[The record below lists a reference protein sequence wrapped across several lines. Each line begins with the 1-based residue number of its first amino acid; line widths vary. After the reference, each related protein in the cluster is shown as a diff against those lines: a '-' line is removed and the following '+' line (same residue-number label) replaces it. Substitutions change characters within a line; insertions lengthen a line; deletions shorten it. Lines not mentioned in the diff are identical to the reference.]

1 MSAPRLQFLDKRS
14 IERIIDQA
22 HQLLWDPGV
31 MLYAP
36 EALEILAQSGAHVDQ
51 KRRIAR
57 IPARMV
63 QEALDTAP
71 EGFNLYNA
79 KGEIA
84 VEYSGDHFQFDPG
97 SAAIFI
103 LDSQTGRVRRPV
115 TADLVRHLKLA
126 EGLEQLDAV
135 STALVCSDVPE
146 GIADLYRLYLVLKY
160 ARKPVVTGAFAIETL
175 HLMYEMLVAVVGS
188 AGSLRERPLAVFD
201 VCPSPPLLWS
211 EITCQNLVDCARYWL
226 PVELVSMPLA
236 GATAPATL
244 VGTLAQHTAENL
256 SGVVIHQLTN
266 PGAPI
271 VYGGSPAIFDM
282 RQGTTPM
289 AAIETIMIDC
299 AYTEIGK
306 HLGLP
311 THAYLG
317 MSDAK
322 LLDGQAGLESALGT
336 FLGALARVNMI
347 SGAGMLEFESCQSEE
362 KLVID
367 NEIIGMARRLI
378 EGIATREEMIPL
390 ELMREVGHQGSFLS
404 TKHTREWFRREQF
417 IASSVIDRHTRQA
430 WEKEGK
436 KSIVERARER
446 AEEIIASYQPKEM
459 PPEVEKELTKIV
471 TSAAEK
477 CGLEKLPPLEG

>member
-22 HQLLWDPGV
+22 QQLLWDPGV
-31 MLYAP
+31 MIYAP
-36 EALEILAQSGAHVDQ
+36 EALEILAQNGAHVDQ

-57 IPARMV
+57 IPVRLV
-63 QEALDTAP
+63 QRALDTAP

-79 KGEIA
+79 ESEVA
-84 VEYSGDHFQFDPG
+84 VEYRGDRFQFDPG

-103 LDSQTGRVRRPV
+103 LDSQTRRVRRPV

-126 EGLEQLDAV
+126 EGLKQLDAV

-175 HLMYEMLVAVVGS
+175 HLMYEMLVAVAGS
-188 AGSLRERPLAVFD
+188 VGSLREKPLAVFD
-201 VCPSPPLLWS
+201 ICPSPPLLWS
-211 EITCQNLVDCARYWL
+211 EITCQNLVDCARYQL
-226 PVELVSMPLA
+226 PAELVSMPLA

-244 VGTLAQHTAENL
+244 VGALTQHTAENL

-282 RQGTTPM
+282 RRGTTPM

-367 NEIIGMARRLI
+367 SEIIGMARRLI

-417 IASSVIDRHTRQA
+417 IPSPVIDRHTRQA
-430 WEKEGK
+430 WENEGG
-436 KSIVERARER
+436 KSIVERAQER
-446 AEEIIASYQPKEM
+446 AEEIIASYQAKEI
-459 PPEVEKELTKIV
+459 PPEVEKELTEIAA
-471 TSAAEK
+471 SAARK

>member
-22 HQLLWDPGV
+22 QQLLWDPGV
-31 MLYAP
+31 MVYAP

-57 IPARMV
+57 IPARLV
-63 QEALDTAP
+63 QETLDTAP

-79 KGEIA
+79 KGEPA
-84 VEYSGDHFQFDPG
+84 VEYRGDHLQFDPG
-97 SAAIFI
+97 SAAISI

-160 ARKPVVTGAFAIETL
+160 AHKPVVTGAFAIETL
-175 HLMYEMLVAVVGS
+175 HLMHKMLVAVAGS
-188 AGSLRERPLAVFD
+188 VESLREKPLAIFD
-201 VCPSPPLLWS
+201 ICPSPPLLWS

-244 VGTLAQHTAENL
+244 VGALAQHTAENL

-299 AYTEIGK
+299 AYAEIGK
-306 HLGLP
+306 YLGLP

-367 NEIIGMARRLI
+367 NEIIGIARRLI
-378 EGIATREEMIPL
+378 EGIAFQEEMIPL

-417 IASSVIDRHTRQA
+417 IPSSVIDRRTRQA
-430 WEKEGK
+430 WENEGR
-436 KSIVERARER
+436 KSIVKRAQERVG
-446 AEEIIASYQPKEM
+446 EIIVAYQPKEM

-471 TSAAEK
+471 TSAARK
-477 CGLEKLPPLEG
+477 CGMEKLPLLEP

>member
-1 MSAPRLQFLDKRS
+1 
-14 IERIIDQA
+14 
-22 HQLLWDPGV
+22 
-31 MLYAP
+31 
-36 EALEILAQSGAHVDQ
+36 
-51 KRRIAR
+51 
-57 IPARMV
+57 
-63 QEALDTAP
+63 
-71 EGFNLYNA
+71 
-79 KGEIA
+79 
-84 VEYSGDHFQFDPG
+84 
-97 SAAIFI
+97 
-103 LDSQTGRVRRPV
+103 
-115 TADLVRHLKLA
+115 
-126 EGLEQLDAV
+126 
-135 STALVCSDVPE
+135 
-146 GIADLYRLYLVLKY
+146 
-160 ARKPVVTGAFAIETL
+160 VVTGAFAIETL
-175 HLMYEMLVAVVGS
+175 HLMYEMLVVVAGS
-188 AGSLRERPLAVFD
+188 AESLRERPLAVFD

-244 VGTLAQHTAENL
+244 VGALAQHTAENL

-336 FLGALARVNMI
+336 FLGTLARVNMI

-378 EGIATREEMIPL
+378 EGIATREEMSPL

-404 TKHTREWFRREQF
+404 TKHTREWFRREQL
-417 IASSVIDRHTRQA
+417 IASSVIDRRTRQA
-430 WEKEGK
+430 WEKGGR

-446 AEEIIASYQPKEM
+446 AEEIIASYQPKEI
-459 PPEVEKELTKIV
+459 PPEVERELTKIV

-477 CGLEKLPPLEG
+477 CGMEKLPPLEG

>member
-1 MSAPRLQFLDKRS
+1 MSAPRPQFLDKRS

-22 HQLLWDPGV
+22 HQLLWNPGV
-31 MLYAP
+31 MVYAP
-36 EALEILAQSGAHVDQ
+36 EALGILAQSGANVDQ
-51 KRRIAR
+51 RRRIAR
-57 IPARMV
+57 IPARLV

-79 KGEIA
+79 EGEIA
-84 VEYSGDHFQFDPG
+84 VGYSGDHLQFDPG

-103 LDSQTGRVRRPV
+103 LDSKTGRVRRPV

-135 STALVCSDVPE
+135 STALVCSDVPG

-160 ARKPVVTGAFAIETL
+160 ARKPVITGAFAIETL
-175 HLMYEMLVAVVGS
+175 HLMHEMLVAVAGS
-188 AGSLRERPLAVFD
+188 ARSLRERPLAVFD

-211 EITCQNLVDCARYWL
+211 EITCQNLVDCARYFL
-226 PVELVSMPLA
+226 PAELVSMPQA
-236 GATAPATL
+236 GATAPGTL
-244 VGTLAQHTAENL
+244 MGTLAQHTAENL

-271 VYGGSPAIFDM
+271 VYGGSPSIFDM

-317 MSDAK
+317 MSDSK
-322 LLDGQAGLESALGT
+322 ILDGQAGLESALGT

-347 SGAGMLEFESCQSEE
+347 SGAGMLEFESCQNEE

-367 NEIIGMARRLI
+367 NEVIGMARRLVD
-378 EGIATREEMIPL
+378 GIATREEMIPL

-417 IASSVIDRHTRQA
+417 IPSSIIDRHTRQA
-430 WEKEGK
+430 WENEGG
-436 KSIVERARER
+436 KSIVERAHER
-446 AEEIIASYQPKEM
+446 AEEIIAAYQPKEI

-471 TSAAEK
+471 TSAARK
-477 CGLEKLPPLEG
+477 CSLEKLPPLER

>member
-1 MSAPRLQFLDKRS
+1 MRAPRLQFLDERS

-31 MLYAP
+31 MVYAP

-57 IPARMV
+57 IPAPLV

-71 EGFNLYNA
+71 EGFSLYNA
-79 KGEIA
+79 EGEVA
-84 VEYSGDHFQFDPG
+84 VEYSGDHLQFDPG

-160 ARKPVVTGAFAIETL
+160 AHKPVVTGAFAIETL
-175 HLMYEMLVAVVGS
+175 HLMYEMLVAV
-188 AGSLRERPLAVFD
+188 AGSVGALRERPLAIFD
-201 VCPSPPLLWS
+201 ICPSPPLLWS

-244 VGTLAQHTAENL
+244 VGALAQHTAENL

-289 AAIETIMIDC
+289 AAVETIMIDC

-306 HLGLP
+306 HLGFP

-378 EGIATREEMIPL
+378 EGIAFQEGMIPL

-417 IASSVIDRHTRQA
+417 IPSSIIDRHTRQA
-430 WEKEGK
+430 WERAGRKN
-436 KSIVERARER
+436 IVERAQER
-446 AEEIIASYQPKEM
+446 VEEIIAAYQPKEI
-459 PPEVEKELTKIV
+459 PPQVEKELTKIV
-471 TSAAEK
+471 TSAARR

>member
-1 MSAPRLQFLDKRS
+1 MSLLRLQLLDKLS

-31 MLYAP
+31 MVYAP
-36 EALEILAQSGAHVDQ
+36 EALEILAQSGAQVDQ
-51 KRRIAR
+51 RRRVAR
-57 IPARMV
+57 IPARLV
-63 QEALDTAP
+63 QEALNTAP

-79 KGEIA
+79 EGEVA

-115 TADLVRHLKLA
+115 TVDLVRHLKLA

-175 HLMYEMLVAVVGS
+175 HLMYEMVVAVAGS
-188 AGSLRERPLAVFD
+188 AESLRERPLAIFD
-201 VCPSPPLLWS
+201 ICPSPPLLWS
-211 EITCQNLVDCARYWL
+211 EITCQNLVDCARYRL

-236 GATAPATL
+236 GATAPASL
-244 VGTLAQHTAENL
+244 VGALVQHTAENL

-306 HLGLP
+306 YLDLP

-317 MSDAK
+317 MSDSK
-322 LLDGQAGLESALGT
+322 ILDGQAGLESALGT

-367 NEIIGMARRLI
+367 NEVIGMARRLV
-378 EGIATREEMIPL
+378 EGIATREEMMPL
-390 ELMREVGHQGSFLS
+390 ELMREIGHQGSFLS

-417 IASSVIDRHTRQA
+417 IPSSVIDRHTRHA
-430 WEKEGK
+430 WENDGG

-446 AEEIIASYQPKEM
+446 AEEIIASYQSKEM

-471 TSAAEK
+471 TSAARK
-477 CGLEKLPPLEG
+477 CGLEKLPPLER

>member
-1 MSAPRLQFLDKRS
+1 MSAPRLQFLDERS
-14 IERIIDQA
+14 IERIIGQA

-31 MLYAP
+31 MVYAP
-36 EALEILAQSGAHVDQ
+36 EALEILAQCGAHADQ

-57 IPARMV
+57 IPARLV
-63 QEALDTAP
+63 QKALDTAP
-71 EGFNLYNA
+71 EGFNLYND

-84 VEYSGDHFQFDPG
+84 VEYEGDHLQFDPG
-97 SAAIFI
+97 SAAISI
-103 LDSQTGRVRRPV
+103 LDSQTERVRRPV

-175 HLMYEMLVAVVGS
+175 HLMHEMLVAVVGS
-188 AGSLRERPLAVFD
+188 VGSLREKPLAVFD
-201 VCPSPPLLWS
+201 ICPSPPLLWS
-211 EITCQNLVDCARYWL
+211 EITCQNLVDCARYFL

-244 VGTLAQHTAENL
+244 MGALAQHTAENL
-256 SGVVIHQLTN
+256 SGVAIHQLTT

-378 EGIATREEMIPL
+378 EGIATQERMIPL
-390 ELMREVGHQGSFLS
+390 ELMREVGHQGSFLG

-417 IASSVIDRHTRQA
+417 IPSSVIDRHTRQA
-430 WEKEGK
+430 WENEGR
-436 KSIVERARER
+436 KSIAERAQER
-446 AEEIIASYQPKEM
+446 AEEIIAAYQSKEI
-459 PPEVEKELTKIV
+459 PPEVEKELTEIV
-471 TSAAEK
+471 TSAARK
-477 CGLEKLPPLEG
+477 CGMDRLPTLEG

>member
-1 MSAPRLQFLDKRS
+1 MSAPRLQFLGKRS
-14 IERIIDQA
+14 IERIIDLA

-31 MLYAP
+31 MIYAP
-36 EALEILAQSGAHVDQ
+36 FALEILAQSGAHVDQ

-57 IPARMV
+57 IPAHLV
-63 QEALDTAP
+63 QKALDTAP
-71 EGFNLYNA
+71 EGFKLHNA
-79 KGEIA
+79 EGEIA
-84 VEYSGDHFQFDPG
+84 VEYSGDHLQFDPG

-103 LDSQTGRVRRPV
+103 LDSQTRRVRKPV

-160 ARKPVVTGAFAIETL
+160 ARKPVVTGAFAIQTL
-175 HLMYEMLVAVVGS
+175 HLMYEMLLAVAGS
-188 AGSLRERPLAVFD
+188 VESLRERPLAVFD

-211 EITCQNLVDCARYWL
+211 EITCQNLVDCARYRL
-226 PVELVSMPLA
+226 PAELISMPLA

-244 VGTLAQHTAENL
+244 VGALAQHTAENL

-306 HLGLP
+306 YLSLP

-378 EGIATREEMIPL
+378 EGIATGEEMIPL
-390 ELMREVGHQGSFLS
+390 KLMREVGHQGSFLS
-404 TKHTREWFRREQF
+404 TKHTREWFRRQQF
-417 IASSVIDRHTRQA
+417 IPSPVIDRRTRQA
-430 WEKEGK
+430 WESEDG
-436 KSIVERARER
+436 KSIVERAQER
-446 AEEIIASYQPKEM
+446 AGEIIAAYQPKEI
-459 PPEVEKELTKIV
+459 PSEVEKELTEII
-471 TSAAEK
+471 TSAARR
-477 CGLEKLPPLEG
+477 CGLEKLPPLEP

>member
-1 MSAPRLQFLDKRS
+1 MITPRIQFLDGQS

-22 HQLLWDPGV
+22 HHLLWEPGV
-31 MLYAP
+31 MVYAP
-36 EALEILAQSGAHVDQ
+36 EALEILAQNGAQVDQ

-57 IPARMV
+57 IPAHLVHR
-63 QEALDTAP
+63 ALDTAP

-79 KGEIA
+79 EGEIA
-84 VEYSGDHFQFDPG
+84 VRYSGDHLQFDPG

-103 LDSQTGRVRRPV
+103 LDPQTGRVRRPI

-146 GIADLYRLYLVLKY
+146 GMADLYRLYLVLKY
-160 ARKPVVTGAFAIETL
+160 DRKPVVTGAFAIETL
-175 HLMYEMLVAVVGS
+175 HLMYEMLVAASGS
-188 AGSLRERPLAVFD
+188 GESLRERPLAVFD
-201 VCPSPPLLWS
+201 ICPSPPLLWS
-211 EITCQNLVDCARYWL
+211 EITCQNLLDCARYEL

-244 VGTLAQHTAENL
+244 VGALAQHTAENL

-282 RQGTTPM
+282 REGTTPM

-306 HLGLP
+306 YLGLP

-367 NEIIGMARRLI
+367 NEIIGMARRLVR
-378 EGIATREEMIPL
+378 GIATQEEMIPL

-404 TKHTREWFRREQF
+404 TKHTREWFRQEQF
-417 IASSVIDRHTRQA
+417 IPSSVIDRRTRQA
-430 WEKEGK
+430 WEKEGR

-446 AEEIIASYQPKEM
+446 AEEIIASYQPKGL

-471 TSAAEK
+471 TSAAQK
-477 CGLEKLPPLEG
+477 SGLDKLPSLAG

>member
-1 MSAPRLQFLDKRS
+1 M
-14 IERIIDQA
+14 
-22 HQLLWDPGV
+22 V
-31 MLYAP
+31 YAP
-36 EALEILAQSGAHVDQ
+36 EALEILAQSGAQVDQ

-57 IPARMV
+57 IPARLA
-63 QEALDTAP
+63 QEALDMAP

-79 KGEIA
+79 KGEVA
-84 VEYSGDHFQFDPG
+84 VEYSGDHLQFDPG

-146 GIADLYRLYLVLKY
+146 GMADLYRLYLVLKY

-175 HLMYEMLVAVVGS
+175 HLMYEMLVAVAGS
-188 AGSLRERPLAVFD
+188 AESLRERPLAVFD
-201 VCPSPPLLWS
+201 ICPSPPLLWS

-244 VGTLAQHTAENL
+244 VGALAQHTAENL

-378 EGIATREEMIPL
+378 EGIATREEMMPL

-417 IASSVIDRHTRQA
+417 IPSSVIDRHTRQA
-430 WEKEGK
+430 WENEGR
-436 KSIVERARER
+436 KSIVERAQER
-446 AEEIIASYQPKEM
+446 A
-459 PPEVEKELTKIV
+459 LTKIV
-471 TSAAEK
+471 TSAARK
-477 CGLEKLPPLEG
+477 CGMEELPPLER

>member
-1 MSAPRLQFLDKRS
+1 MSLPRLQLLDKPS
-14 IERIIDQA
+14 LERIIDQA
-22 HQLLWDPGV
+22 HQLLWDPGIMV
-31 MLYAP
+31 YAP
-36 EALEILAQSGAHVDQ
+36 EALEILGQSGAQVDQ
-51 KRRIAR
+51 KRRVAR
-57 IPARMV
+57 IPARLV

-79 KGEIA
+79 EGEVT
-84 VEYSGDHFQFDPG
+84 VEYSGDHLQFDPG

-103 LDSQTGRVRRPV
+103 LDSQTGRARRPV
-115 TADLVRHLKLA
+115 TVDLVRHLKLA

-135 STALVCSDVPE
+135 STALVCSDVPGE
-146 GIADLYRLYLVLKY
+146 IADLYRLYLVLKY
-160 ARKPVVTGAFAIETL
+160 SRKPVVTGAFAIETL
-175 HLMYEMLVAVVGS
+175 PLMYEMLVVVAGS
-188 AGSLRERPLAVFD
+188 AESLRKRPLAVFD

-211 EITCQNLVDCARYWL
+211 EITCQNLVDCARYGL
-226 PVELVSMPLA
+226 PAELVSMPLA

-244 VGTLAQHTAENL
+244 VGALAQHTSENL

-282 RQGTTPM
+282 RHGTTPM

-322 LLDGQAGLESALGT
+322 ILDGQAGLESALGT
-336 FLGALARVNMI
+336 FLGAMARVNMI

-367 NEIIGMARRLI
+367 NEIVGMARRLV
-378 EGIATREEMIPL
+378 EGIAFQEGMIPL
-390 ELMREVGHQGSFLS
+390 ELMQKVGHQGNFLS

-417 IASSVIDRHTRQA
+417 IPSSVIDRHTRQA
-430 WEKEGK
+430 WQSTGG

-471 TSAAEK
+471 TSAARK
-477 CGLEKLPPLEG
+477 CGLEKLPPLER